1 MTFTAEDADEAAVLA
16 GIAKSPRDYAPSA
29 KDTARVLR
37 RRNQTLTLMLVVN
50 GFISLE
56 AAAHAKGRTLQ
67 IVRHDERQALQ
78 APAVVEQVLE
88 EFELRHLDLT
98 LEDQHRPAKVR
109 LGLNDR
115 N

>member
-1 MTFTAEDADEAAVLA
+1 MTFTAEDADKAAVLA

-29 KDTARVLR
+29 KDTGRVVR
-37 RRNQTLTLMLVVN
+37 RRNQTLTLMLVN